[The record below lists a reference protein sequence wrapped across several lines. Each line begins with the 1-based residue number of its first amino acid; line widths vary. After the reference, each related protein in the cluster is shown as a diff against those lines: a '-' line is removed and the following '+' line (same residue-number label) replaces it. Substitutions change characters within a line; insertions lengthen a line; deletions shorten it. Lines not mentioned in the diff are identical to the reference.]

1 MCRSRAMPGCL
12 RVFFDGALAPKKTSR
27 VHGTIQR
34 TTRML
39 VFVARPDAFVEL
51 GHSSPPLPFSVRRV
65 NAITSSTSR
74 PAGAGISER
83 SFAHP
88 QQRFR
93 HHCEVNVPDLRLR
106 FHATNFRESVRLPT
120 PSLRSVSRPIRGEIL
135 ARSPFSAPICGAL
148 AVSPAS
154 TPLRVFSKPSGSK
167 RSTGSTTRSSSP
179 ETPDGLSPKLKTRCA
194 PLD

>member
-1 MCRSRAMPGCL
+1 
-12 RVFFDGALAPKKTSR
+12 
-27 VHGTIQR
+27 
-34 TTRML
+34 ML

-83 SFAHP
+83 SFARP

-106 FHATNFRESVRLPT
+106 FHATNSRESVPLST
-120 PSLRSVSRPIRGEIL
+120 PPLRSVSRPIQGEIL
-135 ARSPFSAPICGAL
+135 AKSPFPAPICGAL
-148 AVSPAS
+148 AASPAS
-154 TPLRVFSKPSGSK
+154 TPLRVLFKPSGSK
-167 RSTGSTTRSSSP
+167 RSTGSATRSPSP
-179 ETPDGLSPKLKTRCA
+179 ETPDCLLPRLKTRFV
-194 PLD
+194 PFDSSFREPWN